1 MHSSGLISANVLHWR
16 KKPAFLALP
25 YFAGDADRRVLR
37 PGRSCLSWPL
47 VWLSRP
53 YLGSEWSGLVQGS
66 RASTGSTLSTVARL
80 LMGVFRGRS
89 GRPPPAV
96 LVRGPQGL
104 QKVASGISFSVNLGA
119 LVRILA
125 IFSGGRAFCVRHAS

>member
-1 MHSSGLISANVLHWR
+1 MHSSGLISASVLHWR

-25 YFAGDADRRVLR
+25 YFAGDTDRRVLR
-37 PGRSCLSWPL
+37 PDRSCLSWPL

-53 YLGSEWSGLVQGS
+53 CLGSEWSGLVQGS
-66 RASTGSTLSTVARL
+66 RVATLSTVARL
-80 LMGVFRGRS
+80 LMGVFGGQS

-96 LVRGPQGL
+96 LVRVPQGL

-119 LVRILA
+119 PVRILA
-125 IFSGGRAFCVRHAS
+125 IFPGGHAFCVWHAS

>member
-1 MHSSGLISANVLHWR
+1 MHSSGLISASVLCQR
-16 KKPAFLALP
+16 KKSAFLALP
-25 YFAGDADRRVLR
+25 YFAGDTGPRVSR

-53 YLGSEWSGLVQGS
+53 HLGFEWSGLVQGS
-66 RASTGSTLSTVARL
+66 RVATLNTVARL
-80 LMGVFRGRS
+80 LMGVFREQS

-96 LVRGPQGL
+96 LVRVPQGL
-104 QKVASGISFSVNLGA
+104 QKVASGVSFSVNLGA

-125 IFSGGRAFCVRHAS
+125 VFLDGRAFCVQHAS